1 MTRTATLHLDG
12 FAQTSLDRLVRG
24 IGPRSPD
31 GALRTAVTYYLADK
45 DAERKSWR
53 VGQFRREPGST
64 GGVDVVFD
72 DETWIALEAEAQ
84 EQGVTPEA
92 LALHALV
99 YFLAD
104 LDNGRLG
111 ERLDEELD

>member
-31 GALRTAVTYYLADK
+31 GAVRTAVTYYLADK
-45 DAERKSWR
+45 GAERQSWR
-53 VGQFRREPGST
+53 VRQFARDPGSS
-64 GGVDVVFD
+64 GGVSVAFD
-72 DETWIALEAEAQ
+72 NETWIALEAEAE

-92 LALHALV
+92 LALHALA

-104 LDNGRLG
+104 LDNGRLS
-111 ERLDEELD
+111 ERLVRDLD